1 MGLVE
6 FLLSSGNI
14 VLLFSIILIVAI
26 FAAKSGAK
34 FGTPTLLL
42 FLFIGMLFG
51 SDGLGIQFNS
61 SNTAQFI
68 GMLALSVILFS
79 GGMDTKYSE
88 IRPVVAEG
96 VVLATVGVF
105 LTAAL
110 TGFFIYFISGVFG
123 VRLSLTESFLFAA
136 VMSSTDS
143 ASVFSILRSKKQGLK
158 QNLRPLLELE
168 SGSNDPMAYILTI
181 ILVRRYRRAT

>member
-79 GGMDTKYSE
+79 ALTFGG
-88 IRPVVAEG
+88 AG
-96 VVLATVGVF
+96 AVLAH
-105 LTAAL
+105 
-110 TGFFIYFISGVFG
+110 
-123 VRLSLTESFLFAA
+123 
-136 VMSSTDS
+136 SSARDAKSQRAQAMLAEHANAPHS
-143 ASVFSILRSKKQGLK
+143 AKPAPSEHV
-158 QNLRPLLELE
+158 
-168 SGSNDPMAYILTI
+168 
-181 ILVRRYRRAT
+181 